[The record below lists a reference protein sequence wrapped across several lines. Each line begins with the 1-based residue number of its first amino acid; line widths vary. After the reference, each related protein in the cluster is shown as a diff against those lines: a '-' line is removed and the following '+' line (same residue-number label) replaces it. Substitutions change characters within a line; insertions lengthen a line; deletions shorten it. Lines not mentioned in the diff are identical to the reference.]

1 MRRCRVNPPNRC
13 YHLISRIAHR
23 AYFLDGDERTR
34 LVDFIRRVATFSVVK
49 LLAYSVMAN
58 HFHVFVYIG
67 RPEALSDAEIVR
79 RISALYS
86 NARFEQVMK
95 KWNELAKIPDSP
107 AFRRYRKS
115 FLRRMWNASEFM
127 KTLKQRYTMSF
138 NGRRDHHG
146 TMWEPKS
153 PAYLRTTLGI
163 ASSEYFTKAYLRP
176 LVEAGLIERN
186 DPDHPNSPQQKYAIT
201 KEGERRIGRVAPL

>member
-34 LVDFIRRVATFSVVK
+34 LVDFIRRVATLSGVK

-58 HFHVFVYIG
+58 HIHVFVYIG

-146 TMWEPKS
+146 TMWESRYRVRVKDPGECGMMMAES
-153 PAYLRTTLGI
+153 GYVDANP
-163 ASSEYFTKAYLRP
+163 
-176 LVEAGLIERN
+176 VNAG
-186 DPDHPNSPQQKYAIT
+186 
-201 KEGERRIGRVAPL
+201 VADS